1 MVAGTTR
8 AMKFS
13 LLLPTRNGGH
23 LLGDVV
29 RSVLDERYADME
41 LVVSNNASDDDTA
54 TVLAGFA
61 GDRRLQVV
69 TLDRPVDV
77 TDNWLIA
84 LQRSSGDYISLIG
97 DDDMLLDGYFE
108 RAEAL
113 LERFG
118 HPDVLSFNAFGFA
131 FPGFA
136 GSPHAHYADPFYSN
150 DDWLPREAP
159 IPLDLRMAVVRAM
172 FEFRFPMHLNMQCT
186 LIARSAIERLA
197 DGLLKPPFPDFYGL
211 NALLIRAQSWVHA
224 DERLVVVGVS
234 PKSFGRTI
242 HSATEQG
249 QGLDYLGIETD
260 FPGQLPGSEIVNGTY
275 RCLLELKHDYPREL
289 AGVEI
294 DRAHYVVQ
302 QVNAWYVQWRLGSLS
317 WREVLQRLRLLSVR
331 DWAGFA
337 RLLAPRLTPR
347 KLRARLSIDRADP
360 ASQLWPGMRPLP
372 EVSNIAEFAA
382 WVAARGPRSAADR

>member
-1 MVAGTTR
+1 VVAGADR

-23 LLGDVV
+23 LLGDVM
-29 RSVLDERYADME
+29 RSVLGQPFADME
-41 LVVSNNASDDDTA
+41 LVVSNNASEDESAAVIDS
-54 TVLAGFA
+54 FA
-61 GDRRLQVV
+61 GDRRLQVL
-69 TLDRPVDV
+69 TLTESVEV
-77 TDNWLIA
+77 TDNWRLA
-84 LQRSSGDYISLIG
+84 LDRSNGDYISLIG

-108 RAEAL
+108 RAAAL

-118 HPDVLSFNAFGFA
+118 HPDVLSFNAYGFA

-150 DDWLPREAP
+150 DPSLPRESP
-159 IPLDLRMAVVRAM
+159 IPLAQRMNVVRDM
-172 FEFRFPMHLNMQCT
+172 FSFRFPMHLNMQCT
-186 LIARSAIERLA
+186 LVSRRAIERLS

-211 NALLIRAQSWVHA
+211 NALLMRAQSWVHT

-249 QGLDYLGIETD
+249 RGLDYLGIETG

-275 RCLLELKHDYPREL
+275 RCLLELQRDYPREL

-317 WREVLQRLRLLSVR
+317 SREVLGRLRLVGAR
-331 DWAGFA
+331 DWLGFA
-337 RLLAPRLTPR
+337 RLLAPRLTPG
-347 KLRARLSIDRADP
+347 KLRSRLSIDRSDP

-372 EVSNIAEFAA
+372 EVSDIAEFAG
-382 WVAARGPRSAADR
+382 WVAAGGPAGASGR

>member
-1 MVAGTTR
+1 VVAGADR

-23 LLGDVV
+23 LLGDVM
-29 RSVLDERYADME
+29 RSVLGQPFADME
-41 LVVSNNASDDDTA
+41 LVVSNNASEDETA
-54 TVLAGFA
+54 AVIDSFA
-61 GDRRLQVV
+61 GDRRLKVL
-69 TLDRPVDV
+69 TLTESVEV
-77 TDNWLIA
+77 TDNWRLA
-84 LQRSSGDYISLIG
+84 LDRSSGDYISLIG

-108 RAEAL
+108 RSAAL

-118 HPDVLSFNAFGFA
+118 HPDVLSFNAYGFA

-150 DDWLPREAP
+150 DPSLPRESP
-159 IPLDLRMAVVRAM
+159 IPLAQRMTVVRDM
-172 FEFRFPMHLNMQCT
+172 FSFRFPMHLNMQCT
-186 LIARSAIERLA
+186 LVSRRAIERLS

-211 NALLIRAQSWVHA
+211 NALLMRAQSWVHT

-249 QGLDYLGIETD
+249 RGLDYLGIETG

-275 RCLLELKHDYPREL
+275 RCLLELQRDYPREL

-317 WREVLQRLRLLSVR
+317 SREVLERLRLVGAR
-331 DWAGFA
+331 DWLGFA

-347 KLRARLSIDRADP
+347 KLRTRLSIDRSDP

-372 EVSNIAEFAA
+372 EVSDIAEFAG
-382 WVAARGPRSAADR
+382 WVAAGGPAGATDR

>member
-1 MVAGTTR
+1 
-8 AMKFS
+8 MKFS

-23 LLGDVV
+23 LLGDVM
-29 RSVLDERYADME
+29 RSVLDQPFADME
-41 LVVSNNASDDDTA
+41 LVVSNNASEDETA
-54 TVLAGFA
+54 AVVDSFA
-61 GDRRLQVV
+61 GDRRLQVL
-69 TLDRPVDV
+69 TLTESVEV
-77 TDNWLIA
+77 TDNWRLA
-84 LQRSSGDYISLIG
+84 LDRSSGDYISLIG

-108 RAEAL
+108 RAETL

-118 HPDVLSFNAFGFA
+118 HPDVLSFNAYGFA

-136 GSPHAHYADPFYSN
+136 GSPHAHYADPFYGN
-150 DDWLPREAP
+150 DPALPRESP
-159 IPLDLRMAVVRAM
+159 IPLEQRMGVVRDM
-172 FEFRFPMHLNMQCT
+172 FSFRFPMHLNMQCT
-186 LIARSAIERLA
+186 LVSRRAIERLS

-211 NALLIRAQSWVHA
+211 NALLMRAQSWVHT

-249 QGLDYLGIETD
+249 RGLDYLGIETG

-275 RCLLELKHDYPREL
+275 RCLLELKRDYPREL

-317 WREVLQRLRLLSVR
+317 SRDVAERLRLVGAR
-331 DWAGFA
+331 DWLGFG
-337 RLLAPRLTPR
+337 RLLAPRLTPA
-347 KLRARLSIDRADP
+347 KLRSRLSIDRSDP

-372 EVSNIAEFAA
+372 EVSDIAEFAR
-382 WVAARGPRSAADR
+382 WVAAGEPASAKQR

>member
-1 MVAGTTR
+1 
-8 AMKFS
+8 MKFS

-23 LLGDVV
+23 LLGDVM
-29 RSVLDERYADME
+29 RSVLDQPYEDME
-41 LVVSNNASDDDTA
+41 LVVSNNASDDETEAVIDS
-54 TVLAGFA
+54 FA
-61 GDRRLQVV
+61 GDQRLQAA
-69 TLDRPVDV
+69 TLTESVDV
-77 TDNWLIA
+77 TDNWRLA
-84 LQRSSGDYISLIG
+84 LDRSGGDYISLIG

-113 LERFG
+113 LEHFG

-150 DDWLPREAP
+150 DPSLPRESP
-159 IPLDLRMAVVRAM
+159 IPPEQRMSVVRDM
-172 FEFRFPMHLNMQCT
+172 FSFRFPMHLNMQCT
-186 LIARSAIERLA
+186 LVARRAIERLS

-211 NALLIRAQSWVHA
+211 NALLMRAQSWVHT

-249 QGLDYLGIETD
+249 RGLDYLGIETG

-275 RCLLELKHDYPREL
+275 RCLLELQRDYPCEL

-317 WREVLQRLRLLSVR
+317 SRQLRGRLRLMGAR
-331 DWAGFA
+331 DWLGFA
-337 RLLAPRLTPR
+337 RLLAPRLTPG
-347 KLRARLSIDRADP
+347 KLRSRLSIDRSDP

-372 EVSNIAEFAA
+372 EVSNIAEFAG
-382 WVAARGPRSAADR
+382 WVAAQGQAGAADS

>member
-1 MVAGTTR
+1 
-8 AMKFS
+8 MKFS

-23 LLGDVV
+23 LLGDVM
-29 RSVLDERYADME
+29 RSVLDQPYEDME
-41 LVVSNNASDDDTA
+41 LIVSNNASEDETA
-54 TVLAGFA
+54 AVIDSFT
-61 GDRRLQVV
+61 GDRRLHAA
-69 TLDRPVDV
+69 TLSESVDV
-77 TDNWLIA
+77 TDNWRLA
-84 LQRSSGDYISLIG
+84 LDRSSGDYISLIG

-113 LERFG
+113 LERFD

-150 DDWLPREAP
+150 DPSLPRESP
-159 IPLDLRMAVVRAM
+159 IPLTQRMAVVRDM
-172 FEFRFPMHLNMQCT
+172 FSFRFPMHLNMQCT
-186 LIARSAIERLA
+186 LVARRAIERLS

-211 NALLIRAQSWVHA
+211 NALLMRAQSWVHT

-249 QGLDYLGIETD
+249 RGLDYLGIETG
-260 FPGQLPGSEIVNGTY
+260 FPGQMPGSEIVNGTY
-275 RCLLELKHDYPREL
+275 RCLLELKRDYPREL

-317 WREVLQRLRLLSVR
+317 SQEALGRLRLVGAR
-331 DWAGFA
+331 DWVGFA
-337 RLLAPRLTPR
+337 RLLAPRLTPG
-347 KLRARLSIDRADP
+347 KLRARLSIDRDDP

-372 EVSNIAEFAA
+372 EVSNIAEFAR
-382 WVAARGPRSAADR
+382 WVAAASAAER

>member
-1 MVAGTTR
+1 
-8 AMKFS
+8 MKFS

-23 LLGDVV
+23 LLGDVI
-29 RSVLDERYADME
+29 RSVLGQPFADME
-41 LVVSNNASDDDTA
+41 LVVSNNASEDETA
-54 TVLAGFA
+54 AVIDSFA
-61 GDRRLQVV
+61 GDRRLQVL
-69 TLDRPVDV
+69 TLTESVEV
-77 TDNWLIA
+77 TDNWRLA
-84 LQRSSGDYISLIG
+84 LDRSSGDYISLIG

-108 RAEAL
+108 HATAL

-118 HPDVLSFNAFGFA
+118 HPDVLSFNAYGFA

-150 DDWLPREAP
+150 DPSLPRESP
-159 IPLDLRMAVVRAM
+159 IPLAQRMNVVRDM
-172 FEFRFPMHLNMQCT
+172 FSFRFPMHLNMQCT
-186 LIARSAIERLA
+186 LVSRRAIERLS

-211 NALLIRAQSWVHA
+211 NALLMRAQSWVHT

-249 QGLDYLGIETD
+249 RGLDYLGIETG

-275 RCLLELKHDYPREL
+275 RCLLELQRDYPREL

-317 WREVLQRLRLLSVR
+317 SREVLERMRLVGAR
-331 DWAGFA
+331 DWLGFA
-337 RLLAPRLTPR
+337 RLLAPRLTPG
-347 KLRARLSIDRADP
+347 KLRSRLSIDRSDP

-372 EVSNIAEFAA
+372 EVSDIAEFAG
-382 WVAARGPRSAADR
+382 WVAAGGPAGATGR

>member
-1 MVAGTTR
+1 V
-8 AMKFS
+8 KFS

-23 LLGDVV
+23 LLGDVM
-29 RSVLDERYADME
+29 RSVLDQPYADME
-41 LVVSNNASDDDTA
+41 LVVSNNASEDDTA
-54 TVLAGFA
+54 AVLDSFA
-61 GDRRLQVV
+61 GDRRLQVT
-69 TLDRPVDV
+69 TLTESVEV
-77 TDNWLIA
+77 TDNWRVA
-84 LQRSSGDYISLIG
+84 LERSSGDYISLIG

-113 LERFG
+113 LERFD

-136 GSPHAHYADPFYSN
+136 GSPHAHYANPFYSN
-150 DDWLPREAP
+150 DPSLPRESP
-159 IPLDLRMAVVRAM
+159 IPLAQRMNVVRDM
-172 FEFRFPMHLNMQCT
+172 FSFRFPMHLNMQCT
-186 LIARSAIERLA
+186 LVARRAIERLS

-211 NALLIRAQSWVHA
+211 NALLMRAQSWVHT

-249 QGLDYLGIETD
+249 HGLDYLGIETG

-275 RCLLELKHDYPREL
+275 RCLLELQRDYPHEL
-289 AGVEI
+289 VGVEI

-317 WREVLQRLRLLSVR
+317 SREVLERLRLVGGR
-331 DWAGFA
+331 DWVGFA
-337 RLLAPRLTPR
+337 RLLAPRLTPG
-347 KLRARLSIDRADP
+347 KLRSRLRIDRSDP

-372 EVSNIAEFAA
+372 EVSNIAEFAG
-382 WVAARGPRSAADR
+382 WVAAQGLAGTADR

>member
-1 MVAGTTR
+1 
-8 AMKFS
+8 MKFS

-23 LLGDVV
+23 LLGDVM
-29 RSVLDERYADME
+29 RSVLDQPFTDME
-41 LVVSNNASDDDTA
+41 LVVSNNASEDETA
-54 TVLAGFA
+54 AVIDSFA
-61 GDRRLQVV
+61 GDRRLQVL
-69 TLDRPVDV
+69 TLTESVEV
-77 TDNWLIA
+77 TDNWRLA
-84 LQRSSGDYISLIG
+84 LDRSSGDYISLIG
-97 DDDMLLDGYFE
+97 DDDMLLAGYFE

-118 HPDVLSFNAFGFA
+118 HPDVLSFNAYGFA

-150 DDWLPREAP
+150 DPTLPRESP
-159 IPLDLRMAVVRAM
+159 IPLAQRMNVVRDM
-172 FEFRFPMHLNMQCT
+172 FSFRFPMHLNMQCT
-186 LIARSAIERLA
+186 LVARRAIERLS

-211 NALLIRAQSWVHA
+211 NALLMRAQGWVHT

-249 QGLDYLGIETD
+249 RGLDYLGIETG

-275 RCLLELKHDYPREL
+275 RCLLELQRDYPREL

-317 WREVLQRLRLLSVR
+317 SREVVERLRLVGAR
-331 DWAGFA
+331 DWLGFS
-337 RLLAPRLTPR
+337 RLLAPRLTPG
-347 KLRARLSIDRADP
+347 KLRSRLSIDRSDP
-360 ASQLWPGMRPLP
+360 ASQLWPGMHPLP
-372 EVSNIAEFAA
+372 EVSDIAEFAG
-382 WVAARGPRSAADR
+382 WVAAGGPAGATDR